1 MGKTRIFRVVG
12 LREDGSQSVV
22 AEGISL
28 DYAEKI
34 VRLLLL
40 RFGYDAFRIEP
51 VESDGEGKDPG
62 QNPQTRGNEPLR
74 E

>member
-1 MGKTRIFRVVG
+1 MGKIRTFRVVG

-28 DYAEKI
+28 DYAEKV

-51 VESDGEGKDPG
+51 VESEGEGADSG
-62 QNPQTRGNEPLR
+62 RDHRISGNG
-74 E
+74 